1 MSTKPQGGSAVRPRL
16 FFRNV
21 MINFTFCV
29 YKNNEIGNLRNAN
42 ANENGNENLQTGG
55 NLRIQ
60 QTHNKTGSPNSNVGG
75 PMPNPLGTDFRM
87 NFGACTSL
95 DLELDKPRPTDQ
107 KLVQHKLNLH
117 PPPS

>member
-1 MSTKPQGGSAVRPRL
+1 
-16 FFRNV
+16 

-29 YKNNEIGNLRNAN
+29 YKNNEIGNLGNAN
-42 ANENGNENLQTGG
+42 ANENGNLQNGG

-87 NFGACTSL
+87 NFGACISL
-95 DLELDKPRPTDQ
+95 DFGTEQAMTNRSEAGTTQAQPA
-107 KLVQHKLNLH
+107 
-117 PPPS
+117 PSTKSA